1 MNKKSQFGLRGKV
14 TLGLAF
20 ILVISLLVTSLSS
33 YLQSQQVAERKAIE
47 LEKNK
52 LDVLNHI
59 IQGSLKSHQNTLLT
73 LKEVP
78 ALQAILRAQLNNGV
92 DPQSGDSLTIWK
104 KRLQSIFLAFLA
116 NNTEYLQIR
125 YIDHKGNEIVRVQI
139 DKFNQIE
146 VVSDDLLQNKAN
158 ELYVIQ
164 TLKMPHDQVY
174 FSNVSLNR
182 EHGVIQVPHQPVLRL
197 AAPVLS
203 ENNQVQGIIVINLAT
218 EKLFADI
225 KLINQGTSQFMV
237 DERGNYILH
246 NQTEKTFGEDKGLNY
261 IFQKDYPQLA
271 SLSNENDQF
280 MRRFNDVE
288 EILGFDKIY
297 FSPFDKTRYWLLV
310 QRVPE
315 HVVFADIQASLN
327 QMLLVGLGI
336 GIISLALIMC
346 FVSRRIIAPVLNLAE
361 AAERLQEGDLSI
373 RLNTSS
379 VHDEFRILYG
389 MINTFTIKQQSFTAK
404 LQQEIETQ
412 TDKLSAIIENV
423 VDGIITIDNKGKIKT
438 FNQAARTMFGYDNAE
453 VIGQNIKMLVPEQH
467 YSEHGN
473 YINNKLATK
482 IKKNIGIGCEIVG
495 IRKNGSEFPLD
506 LAVSEVKINN
516 TEHYIGITRDITERK
531 RIELMQKEFIS
542 TVSHELR
549 TPLTSISGSLSL
561 ILGGVTGEL
570 SDKTRSLITI
580 ANNNSKRLVHLI
592 NDILDIEKIS
602 EGKMQFDF
610 AVTDLTPLVKQSLE
624 ENKGY
629 AEKLNVR
636 FKLINEPQE
645 EILVRVDKQR
655 LQQGISNLLSNAA
668 KYSPTEEQIDI
679 KIEQIGENIRISVH
693 DNGKGIP
700 EEFRSKIFNRF
711 AQADSSDTRQKGG
724 TGLGLNITQ
733 AIVLKHKGSIGF
745 SCDKGKGTTFYI
757 DLPLYIAH
765 SVKEAETISHIK
777 HNDKPL
783 ILIIEDDRD
792 VSKLLSIMLK
802 NENYLLDHAFNYDE
816 AIHKININNYDAI
829 TLDLMIPGGN
839 GINILQVLRNNKAT
853 MEVPVIVVSAFV
865 DKIKNEV
872 ACEAFG
878 MVDWLEKPIDNSK
891 LVQAIKASL
900 AGQNN
905 ESGNILHIE
914 DDPDI
919 TAIVLSLL
927 DNDFNVINAG
937 TLSQAKKLINNNTY
951 DLVLLDIGLPDGSG
965 LDILPLLDDDNH
977 QIPVIIFSAQDVP
990 KETNSK
996 VLMTLVKSK
1005 TNNEYLLKQIKK
1017 AIHCKQSIDD

>member
-1 MNKKSQFGLRGKV
+1 MVRKSQFGLRGKV

-20 ILVISLLVTSLSS
+20 ILVTSLLVTSLSS
-33 YLQSQQVAERKAIE
+33 YLQSQQVAERKVIE

-59 IQGSLKSHQNTLLT
+59 IQGSLKSHQNTLLS

-92 DPQSGDSLTIWK
+92 DPQSGDSLITWK
-104 KRLQSIFLAFLA
+104 KRLQSIFSAFIA
-116 NNTEYLQIR
+116 NKIEYLQIR
-125 YIDHKGNEIVRVQI
+125 YIDDNGDEIVRVQTGE
-139 DKFNQIE
+139 FNQIE

-174 FSNVSLNR
+174 YSNVSLNR

-261 IFQKDYPQLA
+261 NFQKDYPQLA
-271 SLSNENDQF
+271 SLSDENDQF

-438 FNQAARTMFGYDNAE
+438 FNQAARTMFGYDNVE
-453 VIGQNIKMLVPEQH
+453 VIGQNIKMLVPEH
-467 YSEHGN
+467 YYSEHGN
-473 YINNKLATK
+473 SINNKLATK
-482 IKKNIGIGCEIVG
+482 IKNNIGIGCEIVG

-570 SDKTRSLITI
+570 PDKTRSLITI
-580 ANNNSKRLVHLI
+580 ANNNSKRLIHLI

-872 ACEAFG
+872 ACKAFG

>member
-33 YLQSQQVAERKAIE
+33 YLQSQQVAERKVIE
-47 LEKNK
+47 LEKSK
-52 LDVLNHI
+52 LDVLEHI
-59 IQGSLKSHQNTLLT
+59 IQGSLQSHQNTLLS

-78 ALQAILRAQLNNGV
+78 ALQAILRAQLNNGI
-92 DPQSGDSLTIWK
+92 DPQSGGSLITWK
-104 KRLQSIFLAFLA
+104 KHLQSIFSAFIA
-116 NNTEYLQIR
+116 NKIEYLQIR
-125 YIDHKGNEIVRVQI
+125 YIDDNGNEIVRVQMNEHN
-139 DKFNQIE
+139 KVE
-146 VVSDDLLQNKAN
+146 AVSDDLLQNKAN
-158 ELYVIQ
+158 ELYFIQ

-174 FSNVSLNR
+174 YSNVSLNR
-182 EHGVIQVPHQPVLRL
+182 EHGVVQVPHQPVLRL

-246 NQTEKTFGEDKGLNY
+246 KQTEKTFGEDKGLNY
-261 IFQKDYPQLA
+261 NFQKDYPQLA

-438 FNQAARTMFGYDNAE
+438 FNQAARTMFGYDNVE
-453 VIGQNIKMLVPEQH
+453 VIGQNIKMLVPEH
-467 YSEHGN
+467 YYSEHGN
-473 YINNKLATK
+473 YINHKLATK
-482 IKKNIGIGCEIVG
+482 IKNNIGIGCEIVG

-580 ANNNSKRLVHLI
+580 ANNNSERLIHLI

-610 AVTDLTPLVKQSLE
+610 AVTDLTPLIKQSLE

-636 FKLINEPQE
+636 FKLITEPE
-645 EILVRVDKQR
+645 KEILVRVDEKR
-655 LQQGISNLLSNAA
+655 LLQGMSNLLSNAA
-668 KYSPTEEQIDI
+668 KYSPTGEQIDI
-679 KIEQIGENIRISVH
+679 KIEQIGDNIRISVH

-700 EEFRSKIFNRF
+700 EEFRPKIFNRF

-839 GINILQVLRNNKAT
+839 GINILQTLRNNKAT

-905 ESGNILHIE
+905 ERGNILHIE

-927 DNDFNVINAG
+927 DNDFNVINAR
-937 TLSQAKKLINNNTY
+937 TLSQAKKLINNNTF

-1017 AIHCKQSIDD
+1017 AIHCKQLIDD

>member
-1 MNKKSQFGLRGKV
+1 MVRKSQFGLRGKV

-20 ILVISLLVTSLSS
+20 ILVTSLLVTSLSS

-59 IQGSLKSHQNTLLT
+59 IQGSLKSHQNTLLS

-92 DPQSGDSLTIWK
+92 DPQSGDSLITWK
-104 KRLQSIFLAFLA
+104 KRLQSIFSAFIA
-116 NNTEYLQIR
+116 NKIEYLQIR
-125 YIDHKGNEIVRVQI
+125 YIDDNGDEIVRVQMNEHN
-139 DKFNQIE
+139 KVE
-146 VVSDDLLQNKAN
+146 AVSDDLLQNKAN

-164 TLKMPHDQVY
+164 TLKMPHEQVY
-174 FSNVSLNR
+174 YSNVSLNR

-237 DERGNYILH
+237 DERGNYIFH
-246 NQTEKTFGEDKGLNY
+246 KQTEKTFGEDKGLNY
-261 IFQKDYPQLA
+261 NFQKDYPQLA

-453 VIGQNIKMLVPEQH
+453 VIGQNIKMLVPEH
-467 YSEHGN
+467 YYSEHGN

-482 IKKNIGIGCEIVG
+482 IKNNIGIGCEIVG

-531 RIELMQKEFIS
+531 RIQLMQKEFIS